1 MRTHFQGD
9 MKIKVKNEVPSHTLK
24 PLRQDWYVASQV
36 VTNQK
41 VEWAINSFS
50 KHKSPGLDGVFPA
63 FIQEEMKIILEYVV

>member
-1 MRTHFQGD
+1 MDTHVPGN
-9 MKIKVKNEVPSHTLK
+9 MKIKGENEVPPHTLK

-50 KHKSPGLDGVFPA
+50 KYKSPGRGV
-63 FIQEEMKIILEYVV
+63 